1 MNNTNKKRNIW
12 TIIELLTV
20 YFVITGISLFLENMK
35 NNNIVIYFTIT
46 ITTFTILIGLTWKM
60 NTLLIARKSDKYYRN
75 IKIILFSI
83 SIIYLVTMMIVYQ
96 P

>member
-20 YFVITGISLFLENMK
+20 YCVITGISLFLENMK